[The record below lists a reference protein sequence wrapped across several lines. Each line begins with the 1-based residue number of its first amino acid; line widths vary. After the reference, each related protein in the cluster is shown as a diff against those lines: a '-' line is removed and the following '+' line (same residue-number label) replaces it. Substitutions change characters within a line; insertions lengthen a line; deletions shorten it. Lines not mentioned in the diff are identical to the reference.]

1 MSVCLSL
8 CMSFS
13 LLGEIIWK
21 LRQKKEFIPLFP
33 PDGRGYVNTKLHH
46 RESVYFYTLLRH
58 YFSLCTHKAGLC
70 IRTDLMLI

>member
-33 PDGRGYVNTKLHH
+33 PDVTVCGHKIAPQRVCI
-46 RESVYFYTLLRH
+46 FYTLLRRH
-58 YFSLCTHKAGLC
+58 FSLGTHEAG
-70 IRTDLMLI
+70 RVVYPD

>member
-33 PDGRGYVNTKLHH
+33 PNGTVSVYVDTKLHH
-46 RESVYFYTLLRH
+46 RESVSSDILYF
-58 YFSLCTHKAGLC
+58 
-70 IRTDLMLI
+70 